1 MTKLEF
7 FIKAMKAG
15 MYQRVSWVISAFSL
29 IQEGPEE
36 YKKDPYSFRIIQTS
50 TGFFF
55 LDPDNNN
62 DLTRIED
69 HSDFTTP
76 LFDPKE
82 KIEIGPGDIINLFE
96 NITSCYGNL
105 LFNYQCL
112 VYPFG
117 SKIPYMQGKVNSS
130 RLESEVLKRYKET
143 PKKGENIDPE
153 SIYTPEY
160 LRMCNAVFHLEN
172 YMQLFTPAGSEK
184 SMTSHPDMLKLRDEL
199 FEKYKDRLHDPAVFA
214 LISSELMKLDKE
226 WLKDDPDSMNFYLKS
241 KSFKVVR
248 RKLFETIGSDAGL
261 SEGVEVKPVKK
272 SLSEG
277 WDYEDFPQLNN
288 TQRAASISRG
298 AETALGGEQVKWLL
312 RASSNMVVTEDDCG
326 SKLGV
331 DHVIDESMKGFTAIL
346 SNGKQIVL
354 DDEELP
360 KYLGSVLTLRSPM
373 FCHLDKTDYCKKC
386 VGPRLALNPTSMFT
400 SVSKIGDIMLAISL
414 AAAHSTSIEV
424 EELDTSTFLS

>member
-1 MTKLEF
+1 
-7 FIKAMKAG
+7 MKAG
-15 MYQRVSWVISAFSL
+15 MYKRVAWVISAFSQ
-29 IQEGPEE
+29 IQEGPED
-36 YKKDPYSFRIIQTS
+36 YKRDPYAWRIVQTP
-50 TGFFF
+50 TATFFV
-55 LDPDNNN
+55 DPDNNYE
-62 DLTRIED
+62 LSMIEGIT
-69 HSDFTTP
+69 DFTQP

-82 KIEIGPGDIINLFE
+82 RIEIGPGDIENLSE
-96 NITSCYGNL
+96 SIESCYGNL
-105 LFNYQCL
+105 LFNYQCV

-117 SKIPYMQGKVNSS
+117 SKIPYMRGRVTSS
-130 RLESEVLKRYKET
+130 QLENEVLKLYKET
-143 PKKGENIDPE
+143 PKKGEPVDPNA
-153 SIYTPEY
+153 IYTPEY

-184 SMTSHPDMLKLRDEL
+184 SMMTHPDMLKFRDEL

-214 LISSELMKLDKE
+214 LISSELTKLDKE
-226 WLKDDPDSMNFYLKS
+226 WLKDDPDSMNFYLKA

-261 SEGVEVKPVKK
+261 SEGVEIKPVKK

-277 WDYEDFPQLNN
+277 WDFQDFPQLNN
-288 TQRAASISRG
+288 VQRAASYSRG

-326 SKLGV
+326 SQLGV
-331 DHVIDESMKGFTAIL
+331 EHVIDKSMKDFTAIM
-346 SNGKQIVL
+346 SDGRQIEL
-354 DDEELP
+354 NDEELP

-373 FCHLDKTDYCKKC
+373 FCQLEKTDYCKKC
-386 VGPRLALNPTSMFT
+386 VGPRLSLNPTSMFT

-414 AAAHSTSIEV
+414 ASAHSTSIEV